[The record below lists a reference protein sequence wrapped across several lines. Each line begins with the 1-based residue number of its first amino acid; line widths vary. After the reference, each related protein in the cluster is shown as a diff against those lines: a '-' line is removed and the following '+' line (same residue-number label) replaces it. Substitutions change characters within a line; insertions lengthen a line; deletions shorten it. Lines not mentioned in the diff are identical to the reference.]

1 MSDTPWTEPMPEPQF
16 ELMRRL
22 LAAPSPVGLEAAMTY
37 GVLKPHF
44 ESFAPASWQ
53 LHQFK
58 GHAGVVLDT
67 HPGRDGLFKVMVIG
81 HADKIRMQ
89 VRSIGEDGKIWIN
102 TDAFLPNVLIGHE
115 VTLFSEDPQ
124 APGRYRRIEGGTV
137 EALGAIHFSDP
148 AQRDGSKGIKKEQIY
163 LDLQIHGQNKKQQ
176 VENLGVRPGD
186 SILFNRPIRP
196 GFSPDTFY
204 GAYLDNGLGCF
215 VTAEVAR
222 LIAGAGGTEQV
233 RVMFAIA
240 SYEEI
245 GRFGS
250 RVLAGELRPDAIIA
264 VDVNHDYV
272 AAPGIGDRRM
282 QPLEMGKGFT
292 LSVGAIA
299 SEQLNRIIE
308 TTAREHGIPMQ
319 RDIVGADT
327 GTDGMAGVLAAVDCV
342 ATSIGFPIR
351 NMHTIS
357 ETGNTRDVMAAI
369 HAITR
374 SLQALDALPDPHREF
389 LDNHPRLDQ
398 AGALGHQGADK
409 PESDA
414 EKAGAGTR

>member
-1 MSDTPWTEPMPEPQF
+1 MSDTQKPWNSPMPNPQF
-16 ELMRRL
+16 DLMRRIL
-22 LAAPSPVGLEAAMTY
+22 SAPSPVGLEAAMTY

-44 ESFAPASWQ
+44 ESFAPAEWQ
-53 LHQFK
+53 LKQFM

-67 HPGRDGLFKVMVIG
+67 HPGRDDLFKVMIIG

-89 VRSIGEDGKIWIN
+89 VRSVSEDGKIWIN
-102 TDAFLPNVLIGHE
+102 TDSFLPGVLIGHE
-115 VTLFSEDPQ
+115 VTLFSEDPK
-124 APGRYRRIEGGTV
+124 APGSYRRIEGGTV
-137 EALGAIHFSDP
+137 EALGAIHFSNP
-148 AQRDGSKGIKKEQIY
+148 EQRSGDKGIKKEQIY
-163 LDLQIHGQNKKQQ
+163 LDLQIHGENKKQQ

-186 SILFNRPIRP
+186 SIILDRPIRP

-215 VTAEVAR
+215 ATAEVAR
-222 LIAGAGGTEQV
+222 LIAEAGGTSQV
-233 RVMFAIA
+233 RVLFTIA

-250 RVLAGELRPDAIIA
+250 RVMAGELHPDAIIA

-292 LSVGAIA
+292 MSVGAIA
-299 SEQLNRIIE
+299 SEQLNRIVE
-308 TTAREHGIPMQ
+308 TAAREHDIPMQ
-319 RDIVGADT
+319 RDIVGVDT
-327 GTDGMAGVLAAVDCV
+327 GTDGMAGVLAAVDCA

-357 ETGNTRDVMAAI
+357 ETGYTKDVIAAI
-369 HAITR
+369 HAITHTV
-374 SLQALDALPDPHREF
+374 QALDALPNPHQEF
-389 LDNHPRLDQ
+389 RDNHPRLDQ
-398 AGALGHQGADK
+398 AGPLTHQGSDK
-409 PESDA
+409 A
-414 EKAGAGTR
+414 ETNEK